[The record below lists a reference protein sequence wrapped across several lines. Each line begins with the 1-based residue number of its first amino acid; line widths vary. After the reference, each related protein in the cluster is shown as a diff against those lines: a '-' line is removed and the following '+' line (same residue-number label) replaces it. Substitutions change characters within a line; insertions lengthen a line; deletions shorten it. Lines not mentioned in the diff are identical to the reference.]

1 MIFDPDS
8 REREARENPDVQR
21 GLEQARRGEL
31 TDGPNLDRRNGDE
44 RRQDIRRMDDK
55 AMEEVK
61 NLPTVIPNQCLIE
74 EGVRVSKLAEE
85 LVALAATIRQCQRT
99 GHPDLS
105 KHLEALLT
113 KLGV

>member
-31 TDGPNLDRRNGDE
+31 TDGPKLDRRIED
-44 RRQDIRRMDDK
+44 RRLLVGGRRTDDVPSTTVPCVHP
-55 AMEEVK
+55 AEV
-61 NLPTVIPNQCLIE
+61 TQ
-74 EGVRVSKLAEE
+74 AE
-85 LVALAATIRQCQRT
+85 LVALAGTIRQCQRN